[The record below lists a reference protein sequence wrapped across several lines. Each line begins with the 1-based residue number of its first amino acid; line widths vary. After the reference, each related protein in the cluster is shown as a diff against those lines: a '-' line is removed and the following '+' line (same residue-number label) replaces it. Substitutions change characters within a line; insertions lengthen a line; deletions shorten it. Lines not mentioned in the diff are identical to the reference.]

1 MIAAA
6 GENNMAAALNSFPA
20 SRAAAFAAAAQA
32 AAGGRHL
39 ARLNGDGKEV
49 DVRSV
54 VSDRDRDDEA
64 GELGS
69 DADLSDTEDNDAN
82 KDDDDEADNN

>member
-32 AAGGRHL
+32 AAGGRHG
-39 ARLNGDGKEV
+39 LNGDGKES
-49 DVRSV
+49 DARS
-54 VSDRDRDDEA
+54 VSDRDRDDEVPT
-64 GELGS
+64 L
-69 DADLSDTEDNDAN
+69 
-82 KDDDDEADNN
+82 

>member
-39 ARLNGDGKEV
+39 AGLNGDGKEI
-49 DVRSV
+49 DVRS

-69 DADLSDTEDNDAN
+69 DADLSDTEDNDGN
-82 KDDDDEADNN
+82 KDDDDDAENN

>member
-20 SRAAAFAAAAQA
+20 SRAAAFAAAAAQA

-39 ARLNGDGKEV
+39 AGLNGDGKEI
-49 DVRSV
+49 DVRS

-69 DADLSDTEDNDAN
+69 DADLSDTEDNDVN
-82 KDDDDEADNN
+82 KDDDDDAENN